1 MNNILGMF
9 IDINLRKDFVLF
21 HYIFYDTYIM
31 YCLYAIVDCLRYHLE
46 FKKNLETIIKDLI
59 VILLVFVILICLS
72 IFESKGVF
80 LYFCIFSWSLTFA
93 IIIIALRK
101 SEYNKS
107 NKTYIKPP
115 KQKTTKP
122 KKQQK
127 PNKQKDVQ
135 KSNFKKYKLINKNIV
150 KDKNNNEDKK

>member
-80 LYFCIFSWSLTFA
+80 LYFCIFSWFLTFA
-93 IIIIALRK
+93 IIIIALIK

-107 NKTYIKPP
+107 NKTYVKPP
-115 KQKTTKP
+115 KQK
-122 KKQQK
+122 KQ
-127 PNKQKDVQ
+127 PNLK
-135 KSNFKKYKLINKNIV
+135 NNKNQIS
-150 KDKNNNEDKK
+150 KKMLKNQILKSINLLIKIE

>member
-1 MNNILGMF
+1 M
-9 IDINLRKDFVLF
+9 
-21 HYIFYDTYIM
+21 
-31 YCLYAIVDCLRYHLE
+31 
-46 FKKNLETIIKDLI
+46 
-59 VILLVFVILICLS
+59 VFVILICLS

-80 LYFCIFSWSLTFA
+80 LYFCIFSWFLTFA
-93 IIIIALRK
+93 IIIIALIK

-135 KSNFKKYKLINKNIV
+135 KLNFKKYKLINKNIV
-150 KDKNNNEDKK
+150 KDKNNNEYKK